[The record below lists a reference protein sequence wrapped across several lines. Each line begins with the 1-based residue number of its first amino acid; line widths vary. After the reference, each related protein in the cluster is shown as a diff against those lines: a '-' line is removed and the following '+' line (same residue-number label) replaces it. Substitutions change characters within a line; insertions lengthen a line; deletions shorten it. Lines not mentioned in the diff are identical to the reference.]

1 MRQIFFLRHKIFKAN
16 QAEFARMAQV
26 SQATVSRWENG
37 EGSPSLENIIAL
49 RQAAARNGIAWDHE
63 WLFSAPSDEVSA

>member
-1 MRQIFFLRHKIFKAN
+1 
-16 QAEFARMAQV
+16 MAQV

-49 RQAAARNGIAWDHE
+49 RQAAARKGIAWDHE
-63 WLFSAPSDEVSA
+63 WLFSPPSVEVSA

>member
-1 MRQIFFLRHKIFKAN
+1 MRQILFLRHKIFKAN

-49 RQAAARNGIAWDHE
+49 RKAAARKGIAWDHE
-63 WLFSAPSDEVSA
+63 WLFSPPSDEVSA